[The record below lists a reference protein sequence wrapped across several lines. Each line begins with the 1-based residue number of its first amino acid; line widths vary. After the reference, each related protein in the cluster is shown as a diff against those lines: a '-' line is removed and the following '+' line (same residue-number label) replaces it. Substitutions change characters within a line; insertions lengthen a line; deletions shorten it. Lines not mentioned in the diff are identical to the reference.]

1 VVERRDYIERLIEEC
16 ARALSRALGLR
27 QAGQLDPA
35 LRTIKEA
42 EDSLLGPLRPV
53 LDRLEPSSAVEIAGT
68 LHHDHVRMYAALL
81 GEEAL
86 VYTAQGNV
94 ASAHLCCRRSLELY
108 AAVSLAG
115 AILEPSDLQRLV
127 GLMSI
132 VDPRQLDA
140 RYRDELSRLRALGR
154 PPA

>member
-35 LRTIKEA
+35 LRTVKEA

-53 LDRLEPSSAVEIAGT
+53 LDRLEPGSAIEVAGP
-68 LHHDHVRMYAALL
+68 LYHDHIRMYAALL

-86 VYTAQGNV
+86 IYTAQGNV

-115 AILEPSDLQRLV
+115 TVLEPSDLQRLTV
-127 GLMSI
+127 LTPI
-132 VDPRQLDA
+132 VDPAQLDA
-140 RYRDELSRLRALGR
+140 RYRDELGRLGTLGG
-154 PPA
+154 PP

>member
-1 VVERRDYIERLIEEC
+1 VRCRGRWAFDRRASSTPRF
-16 ARALSRALGLR
+16 APSRR
-27 QAGQLDPA
+27 P
-35 LRTIKEA
+35 RTVC
-42 EDSLLGPLRPV
+42 SGPLRPL
-53 LDRLEPSSAVEIAGT
+53 LDRLEPSSAVEVAGT

-86 VYTAQGNV
+86 IYTAQGNV

-115 AILEPSDLQRLV
+115 AILVPSDLQRLS

-132 VDPRQLDA
+132 VDPGQLDA
-140 RYRDELSRLRALGR
+140 RYRNELARLGTLGR
-154 PPA
+154 PPT